1 MPRKRINRKG
11 RKGGRGKG
19 RSASRGV
26 KGVNKYPNIMMKTWS
41 VSGGNMP
48 PRMKVPRGPSPGAS
62 YTTSQAVQ
70 TFTLATG
77 LTTTGTGTAIQSFIV
92 TGTSATFPVIP
103 FTLAD
108 VGGGQISD
116 LSGLFDQYRFEEVH
130 LRFLPGLTASNS
142 NNPTPVDFDSAY
154 VVVDLDDPTALTSLA
169 GAINYDNVQMITPPM
184 CLDVRLT
191 PNINLATIT
200 GGTTTITG
208 AASEPSNLHWINLDA
223 TTVPFY
229 GVKIVL
235 PAQATGFTAYWQVM
249 AWYKLS
255 FRSTR

>member
-77 LTTTGTGTAIQSFIV
+77 LSTTGTGTAIQSFLL
-92 TGTSATFPVIP
+92 GSSAVTFPVIP

-108 VGGGQISD
+108 IGGGQLAD
-116 LSGLFDQYRFEEVH
+116 LSGIFDQYRFEEIL
-130 LRFLPGLTASNS
+130 LRFLPGESAPATSS
-142 NNPTPVDFDSAY
+142 VSSFDVAY
-154 VVVDLDDPTALTSLA
+154 FVVDLDDPTALTSLA
-169 GAINYDNVQMITPPM
+169 GAINYDNVVAITPPM
-184 CLDVRLT
+184 CLDIRLT

-200 GGTTTITG
+200 GGTTTISG

-229 GVKIVL
+229 GVKTVL
-235 PAQATGFTAYWQVM
+235 PASSTPVFWQVM